1 MLEIEF
7 SLGYFKGPEMN
18 IICLIKEEPEEKY
31 TLRKVIR
38 FNSEGMTLSQL
49 YHKNI
54 WEVEAFYKEHYEKL
68 DRYEVC
74 SYIEEFEREFE
85 EITEYRNHY
94 KRWEIKGIDESD
106 TIYRKD
112 PNEFLKELLQM
123 IDKRFGEHL
132 KKFKRE
138 SKMIFSQMIY
148 SQ

>member
-54 WEVEAFYKEHYEKL
+54 
-68 DRYEVC
+68 
-74 SYIEEFEREFE
+74 
-85 EITEYRNHY
+85 
-94 KRWEIKGIDESD
+94 
-106 TIYRKD
+106 
-112 PNEFLKELLQM
+112 
-123 IDKRFGEHL
+123 
-132 KKFKRE
+132 
-138 SKMIFSQMIY
+138 
-148 SQ
+148 